1 VGRLLIPPCQ
11 QRTPFVRDDGP
22 LIVRTGDSV
31 VGRRI
36 ARRRRLFGRK
46 RPKLAVLN
54 INVTHS
60 SEHYGNLVT
69 YLRIKGLGP
78 PSSASGQ

>member
-1 VGRLLIPPCQ
+1 MGRLLMPPCQ
-11 QRTPFVRDDGP
+11 QRTPLVRDDEP
-22 LIVRTGDSV
+22 LIVRTGDS

-54 INVTHS
+54 ISVTHS

-69 YLRIKGLGP
+69 YLRIKGLVP

>member
-1 VGRLLIPPCQ
+1 VTVSDSTR
-11 QRTPFVRDDGP
+11 
-22 LIVRTGDSV
+22 IVRTGDSV

-36 ARRRRLFGRK
+36 ARRRRRFGQK
-46 RPKLAVLN
+46 CPKLAVLN

-60 SEHYGNLVT
+60 SEHRGNLVT
-69 YLRIKGLGP
+69 YLRVKGLVP